1 VNGIHDLG
9 GMHGFGPVEH
19 DPAERGFHA
28 PWEPH
33 VAACVFAATAW
44 PLCTI
49 DEFRHAR
56 ERLEPTRYLTDGYFE
71 QWLETLCRLLVEKGV
86 VAQEELEA
94 RTSFFRANPGADPSA
109 AVTPR
114 EPLPRAGVAEASFR
128 RPIAAAPRFAAG
140 DAVVTRNVHP
150 PGHTRLPRYA
160 RGKRGVVDRAH
171 GAWVF
176 ADTNAHG
183 GGEHPQHVYSVR
195 FDARELWGGSAEP
208 RQAVYLD
215 CWESY
220 LDPA

>member
-9 GMHGFGPVEH
+9 GMHGFGPIEH

-33 VAACVFAATAW
+33 VAACVYAALGW
-44 PLCTI
+44 PLCNI

-56 ERLEPTRYLTDGYFE
+56 ERLEPTRYLTETYFE
-71 QWLETLCRLLVEKGV
+71 QWLESLSRLLVEKGV
-86 VAQEELEA
+86 LGREEQES
-94 RTSFFRANPGADPSA
+94 RIRFFQAHPDAEPGAA
-109 AVTPR
+109 ATPR
-114 EPLPRAGVAEASFR
+114 EPPPRAGVAEASFR
-128 RPIAAAPRFAAG
+128 RPIAEPPRFEAG
-140 DAVVTRNVHP
+140 DAVVTRNDHP
-150 PGHTRLPRYA
+150 TGHTRLPRYA

-176 ADTNAHG
+176 ADTNAR
-183 GGEHPQHVYSVR
+183 GEGEQPQHLYSVR
-195 FDARELWGGSAEP
+195 FDARELWGDSAEP

-215 CWESY
+215 CWDSY

>member
-33 VAACVFAATAW
+33 VAACVYAATGW
-44 PLCTI
+44 PLCNI
-49 DEFRHAR
+49 DEFRHSR
-56 ERLEPTRYLTDGYFE
+56 ERLEPTRYLTDTYFE
-71 QWLETLCRLLVEKGV
+71 QWLEALSRLLVEKGV
-86 VAQEELEA
+86 LAREELES
-94 RTSFFRANPGADPSA
+94 RTRFFQAHPDAEPGAA
-109 AVTPR
+109 ATPR
-114 EPLPRAGVAEASFR
+114 DPPPRAGVAHASFR
-128 RPIAAAPRFAAG
+128 RPIAEPPRFAAG
-140 DAVVTRNVHP
+140 DPVVTRNVHP
-150 PGHTRLPRYA
+150 TGHTRLPRYA

-176 ADTNAHG
+176 ADTNAR
-183 GGEHPQHVYSVR
+183 GEGEQPQHLYSVR
-195 FDARELWGGSAEP
+195 FDARELWGDSAEP
-208 RQAVYLD
+208 RQTVYLD